1 MPKTLDLISEKKNDR
16 DRKLPNIDIE
26 DGKKNIIFLDI
37 DGVIQ
42 AYDQRECFDHDLDK
56 LVDYLC
62 DKYNDPIY
70 REMDKY
76 DVGAA
81 YYDWDDVAVGILTK
95 LIRVTASYV
104 VIHSDWRMAN
114 NLVKLKALF
123 RLYNLDDYVIGL
135 CPQDDKEK
143 VIFEYIEKNQ
153 SWIHRYV
160 VIDDAEMITE
170 FGHCFVKT
178 SNIIDMDN
186 YKQCVNVL
194 KLYIFT
200 GYRRRYDQRIQE

>member
-1 MPKTLDLISEKKNDR
+1 MHKTLDLISEKRNDR
-16 DRKLPNIDIE
+16 NCKLQKSDIE

-37 DGVIQ
+37 DGVLQ
-42 AYDQRECFDHDLDK
+42 PYDQRKRFDHDLDK

-70 REMDKY
+70 GEMDKY

-123 RLYNLDDYVIGL
+123 RLYNLEDYVIAV
-135 CPQDDKEK
+135 CPQGDKKEA
-143 VIFEYIEKNQ
+143 IYEYIEKNQ
-153 SWIHRYV
+153 
-160 VIDDAEMITE
+160 D
-170 FGHCFVKT
+170 
-178 SNIIDMDN
+178 
-186 YKQCVNVL
+186 
-194 KLYIFT
+194 
-200 GYRRRYDQRIQE
+200 